1 MGNIKDFKG
10 ILYGKTIPLVVLD
23 PKWHQLF
30 DLNGKPAEIQKLE
43 AEINQLFAKQARIT
57 DEIKELK
64 KLKSTLMQNIVQN
77 MDGAGEVAL
86 TDVRTKKMEE
96 DRRLIDEINTN
107 IQDHED
113 TLLEIPRD
121 INTANN
127 ELMAAT
133 MEFSYHALTDNTSEI
148 RQIASWIQKVR
159 KELKIRIINK
169 QNRELMNKLMYSY
182 MHDIFGA
189 NVIEIFDLKYEDFP
203 IILNENYEEK
213 NPETD
218 KSKEDTT
225 NVSQK
230 SDDTKKS

>member
-10 ILYGKTIPLVVLD
+10 ILYGKTIPLLVLD

-30 DLNGKPAEIQKLE
+30 DLNGKPAEIQKTE
-43 AEINQLFAKQARIT
+43 ADINQLLTKQARIT

-64 KLKSTLMQNIVQN
+64 RLKSTLMQNIVQN
-77 MDGAGEVAL
+77 MDGASEAPISEL
-86 TDVRTKKMEE
+86 SARKMEE

-107 IQDHED
+107 IQNYED
-113 TLLEIPRD
+113 ELLEIPHD
-121 INTANN
+121 INAANN

-133 MEFSYHALTDNTSEI
+133 MEFSYKALTDNTNEI
-148 RQIASWIQKVR
+148 RQIATWIQKIR
-159 KELKIRIINK
+159 KELKIKIINK
-169 QNRELMNKLMYSY
+169 QNREIMNKLMYSY

-213 NPETD
+213 NSD
-218 KSKEDTT
+218 KDPKSNNVKDVDKQKE
-225 NVSQK
+225 
-230 SDDTKKS
+230 